1 MLDSI
6 SGLAS
11 LFYEHETDMLA
22 SIKQV
27 CSRAYPPLSG
37 LASLFYARE
46 HILLLHQGLSVSAR
60 PTDLGAR
67 SVRGLKLLVHEA

>member
-22 SIKQV
+22 SIKQISSISSSIGSSISV
-27 CSRAYPPLSG
+27 LCSRAYPPPTP
-37 LASLFYARE
+37 R
-46 HILLLHQGLSVSAR
+46 SVSLIAPDR
-60 PTDLGAR
+60 PWSYECKR
-67 SVRGLKLLVHEA
+67 P